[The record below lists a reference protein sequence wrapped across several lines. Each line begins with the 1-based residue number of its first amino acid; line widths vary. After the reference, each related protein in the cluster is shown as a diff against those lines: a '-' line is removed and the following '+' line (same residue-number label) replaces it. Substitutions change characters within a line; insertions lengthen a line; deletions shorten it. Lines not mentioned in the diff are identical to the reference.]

1 MVSLIMSEEIRRNT
15 TFTGYIIKIQT
26 MYIVS

>member
-1 MVSLIMSEEIRRNT
+1 MSEEIRRNT